1 MHWGLVVVAE
11 DCLEAKGTALPTAHV
26 VPARVPSRPV
36 VRAAVLSAL
45 LLSVVPGAVCG
56 AAAGDR
62 TNPRLS
68 PPTSRLN
75 RPEAQAPYVC
85 GHLSFGGAFSHD
97 QGLPGYG
104 ASIIFR
110 PPSSADFLDFLAAW
124 NTGLVLQADWLS
136 LGDGGRVLS
145 ADLILRRYFDERGGS
160 GTSVKPFAGGGFGA
174 SSAWPGPGGTPP
186 GLKYWSLVLEGG
198 QEWRFAR
205 GHLLLVKGQL
215 RVLRQGGRD
224 WSTWSVLAGVG
235 LPFPW

>member
-1 MHWGLVVVAE
+1 VRIDVAE
-11 DCLEAKGTALPTAHV
+11 DYLEAKGSALMTAHGA
-26 VPARVPSRPV
+26 PARFPIRPSA
-36 VRAAVLSAL
+36 RAALLFVLLLSAL
-45 LLSVVPGAVCG
+45 PS
-56 AAAGDR
+56 AASASAAPAR
-62 TNPRLS
+62 TNTRLS

-75 RPEAQAPYVC
+75 RPDAVAPYIC
-85 GHLSFGGAFSHD
+85 GHLSVGGTFSHD

-104 ASIIFR
+104 GSIIFR

-145 ADLILRRYFDERGGS
+145 ADLILRRYFDERGGNR
-160 GTSVKPFAGGGFGA
+160 TSVMPFVGGGFGA
-174 SSAWPGPGGTPP
+174 SSAWPGRGGSQP
-186 GLKYWSLVLEGG
+186 GLKYWSLLLEGG

-205 GHLLLVKGQL
+205 GYLLLVKGQL